1 MLIFMILTLL
11 AQTQNTAYNT
21 VESTGFAAPT
31 LTDILTFV
39 IRIFFV
45 AAGTAAVIM
54 LLLGALSWI
63 TSGGNKE
70 NVQKARDKI
79 LAALVGL
86 ILVVVVIS
94 AMTMIEQQVFGGKL
108 CFGISCPIG
117 VPSLIPR

>member
-1 MLIFMILTLL
+1 MILTLL
-11 AQTQNTAYNT
+11 AAVQNNAYNT

-54 LLLGALSWI
+54 LLLGSLSWI

-117 VPSLIPR
+117 VPSLIPSN